1 MITIDGK
8 SYPLWSQF
16 VEGKSEW
23 IGGTLE
29 EFGDAFT
36 EGAVT
41 TITDITL
48 AKHGEDDG
56 NEVWFTIHGKDFDE
70 GFNIQYGG
78 ISPGSEEGW
87 LNFHVQYCCD
97 FRIKKA

>member
-16 VEGKSEW
+16 VEDKSW

-29 EFGDAFT
+29 EFSDGFS
-36 EGAVT
+36 EGAIT

-48 AKHGEDDG
+48 ANEDG
-56 NEVWFTIHGKDFDE
+56 GIWFTIHGKDFDE
-70 GFNIQYGG
+70 GFNVQYGG
-78 ISPGSEEGW
+78 IGGNQTEGW
-87 LNFHVQYCCD
+87 LTFHVPYCSD
-97 FRIKKA
+97 FRIKKAS

>member
-23 IGGTLE
+23 INGTLE
-29 EFGDAFT
+29 EFSDGFT
-36 EGAVT
+36 EGAIT

-48 AKHGEDDG
+48 AKHGDS
-56 NEVWFTIHGKDFDE
+56 NNVWFTIHGKDFDE
-70 GFNIQYGG
+70 GFDVQYGG
-78 ISPGSEEGW
+78 ISGDQTEGW
-87 LNFHVQYCCD
+87 LNFHVPYCSD
-97 FRIKKA
+97 FRIKKLL